1 MIWRVGR
8 RKNSLQ
14 IVKISLWI
22 ASDTA
27 SLFFTDITTKKTI
40 VFVNTRLPLLPFSFF
55 SIFKYLKI
63 FEYSIIL
70 YLHVSFVQ
78 FIPLYPFVQLHLYSL
93 IRSIQ
98 VPLFWHGR
106 DAHSLI
112 SVGINMFKHLYI
124 EINKNNNKRSML
136 SKLRYTRKNVCL
148 NLFGN
153 FTMTKFIYSDFKS

>member
-55 SIFKYLKI
+55 SILKYLKI

-78 FIPLYPFVQLHLYSL
+78 FIPLYPCVQLHLYSL

-112 SVGINMFKHLYI
+112 SVGINMFKHSYI
-124 EINKNNNKRSML
+124 EINQNNNKRSML
-136 SKLRYTRKNVCL
+136 SKLRHTRKNVCL

>member
-55 SIFKYLKI
+55 SILKYLKI

-112 SVGINMFKHLYI
+112 SVGINMFKHSYI
-124 EINKNNNKRSML
+124 EINQNNNKRSML
-136 SKLRYTRKNVCL
+136 SKLRHTRKNVCL

>member
-55 SIFKYLKI
+55 SILKYLKI

-124 EINKNNNKRSML
+124 EINQNNNKRSML
-136 SKLRYTRKNVCL
+136 SKLRHTRKKCML
-148 NLFGN
+148 E
-153 FTMTKFIYSDFKS
+153 FIWEFYND

>member
-55 SIFKYLKI
+55 SILKYLKI
-63 FEYSIIL
+63 FEYSIIY

-136 SKLRYTRKNVCL
+136 SKLRHTRKNVCL

>member
-55 SIFKYLKI
+55 SILKYLKI

-124 EINKNNNKRSML
+124 EINQNNNKRSML
-136 SKLRYTRKNVCL
+136 SKLRHTRKNVCL